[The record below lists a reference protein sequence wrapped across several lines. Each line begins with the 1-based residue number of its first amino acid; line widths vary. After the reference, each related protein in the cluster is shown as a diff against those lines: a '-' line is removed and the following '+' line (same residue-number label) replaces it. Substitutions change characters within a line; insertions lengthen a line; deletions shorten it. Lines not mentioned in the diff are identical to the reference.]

1 MSLNEP
7 DIYPF
12 SVTDISNKDALIIS
26 PHPDDESLGCG
37 GSIIKHIQAGRK
49 VKVIFLTNGDKGDFT
64 GRFGNDYV
72 NIRKKSA
79 VKAMEILGVSDFE
92 FWGFPDRELK
102 FSFEQVFY
110 KLKKLIE
117 IFYPSVIY
125 VPSPFEAHPDH
136 KTAFN
141 IVWALKDIFKGQILI
156 YEILM
161 ALYPNIL
168 VDITN
173 QFKRKQK
180 AIKQYK
186 TEIYYNDYLKKIA
199 GLNRFRTATLPEN
212 IEYAEAFFVID
223 TPLINV
229 DKQFLHL
236 YNSLT
241 EKMHFST

>member
-1 MSLNEP
+1 MPLNEP

-12 SVTDISNKDALIIS
+12 SVTDISNKDALIIA

-37 GSIIKHIQAGRK
+37 GSIIKHIQAGSR
-49 VKVIFLTNGDKGDFT
+49 VKIVFLTDGDKGDFK
-64 GRFGNDYV
+64 GRFGRDYI

-79 VKAMEILGVSDFE
+79 IKAMNLFGVNDFE
-92 FWGFPDRELK
+92 FWGFGDRELR
-102 FSFEQVFY
+102 FSLEQVSN
-110 KLKKLIE
+110 KLKKIIE
-117 IFYPSVIY
+117 TFHPSLIY

-136 KTAFN
+136 KTAFE
-141 IVWALKDIFKGQILI
+141 IVWGLKEIFQGQIVI

-173 QFKRKQK
+173 QFKKKQK

-186 TEIYYNDYLKKIA
+186 TEIYYNDYLEKIS
-199 GLNRFRTATLPEN
+199 GLNRFRTATLPNN
-212 IEYAEAFFVID
+212 IKYAEAFFVVD
-223 TPLINV
+223 TPIINT
-229 DKQFLHL
+229 DKQFLYL

-241 EKMHFST
+241 QIIQFK

>member
-12 SVTDISNKDALIIS
+12 SVTDISSKDALVIA

-37 GSIIKHIQAGRK
+37 GSIIKHIQTGSR
-49 VKVIFLTNGDKGDFT
+49 VKVVFLTNGDKGDFKGKF
-64 GRFGNDYV
+64 GRDYI

-79 VKAMEILGVSDFE
+79 IKAMEILGVHDFE
-92 FWGFPDRELK
+92 FWEFGDRELEAFFDQILEKVKNSIEK
-102 FSFEQVFY
+102 FN
-110 KLKKLIE
+110 
-117 IFYPSVIY
+117 PSVVY
-125 VPSPFEAHPDH
+125 APSPFEAHPDH

-141 IVWALKDIFKGQILI
+141 IVWSLKESFKGHIVI

-168 VDITN
+168 VDITR

-212 IEYAEAFFVID
+212 IEYAEAFFVVD

-229 DKQFLHL
+229 DEKFLHL
-236 YNSLT
+236 YNSLI
-241 EKMHFST
+241 EKMHCST